1 MTDLIPSMHTTHAT
15 HATHALHADATAPGR
30 GSGSADLSSES
41 IRSQKFDTSF
51 RGYDTGQVRQ
61 FLSRVGVHVSNLHD
75 QVAGLSLEL
84 DSARSVRPVIDL
96 TTPAGATVH
105 TSEAHADATV
115 ELIVADEA
123 SAVAA
128 AQLID
133 DARREAKLIIDRA
146 NSEAGRILLR
156 ARAESRGKQ
165 RDGRGVEPEGDHL
178 MGHVS
183 TGMLAD
189 GPVGLGDTD
198 VETDAVTAE
207 AAREQARAMIG
218 EARAVRERILT
229 DLAKRRRTAHVQLEQ
244 LRVGREKL
252 LETMREARRVVDV
265 ATGDL
270 QHAETEARLAGEAA
284 GRRVS
289 EEPMPTADQLGA
301 ELTGGRHLSSLRHV
315 SSSRAEQ
322 QNESDFV
329 PEPRADESA
338 RKIVPVATTVSF
350 PDDADHD
357 EVPTVELRLS
367 DLVTTQD
374 LLTETSVEPAV
385 LAAEAVLPEDAE
397 TVEVEQVEVALVEI
411 IPVEFIPV
419 EIDSVEF
426 VSVEIDS
433 LGALVHDVALVA
445 VITAEGPPTPALEM
459 DPVVEAQR
467 TDAQR
472 TDDQR
477 TNDQPTDDQ
486 LTDEL
491 HLEPPVAQS
500 AGPVVRKRSAGA
512 AFAKLRAEHPGAG
525 SIVPQGS
532 RPASAGESAAAIPA
546 QRRQAKRASSAA
558 AGVAATALP
567 PVVPLR
573 VADVHEPET
582 VVGVS
587 GSPAVSSA
595 AAVDVAAT
603 VLERRSA
610 ELELLQL
617 RVTRRLKRQLQDD
630 HSAALS
636 SVRRTRGHATAAT
649 LLGDPAVSLTRLV
662 AVLESGTDE
671 ACESGRRSMAMLL
684 GTPVNDHRLA
694 SAATPLTVAQ
704 QLAQQILTEITEAVE
719 TGLADG
725 SSEYATVLGVAFRD
739 WSTERIGREV
749 TASLSN
755 AFGIGAAGQ
764 IEPGTPVT
772 WVVEHGDDPSPDC
785 DDNSLA
791 GSIRLG
797 HTFPTG
803 HALPPLGAGCRCIVV
818 PTAG

>member
-1 MTDLIPSMHTTHAT
+1 MTDLIPSTHTTHT
-15 HATHALHADATAPGR
+15 THALHADATAPGR

-128 AQLID
+128 AQLVD

-374 LLTETSVEPAV
+374 LLMETSVEPAV

-411 IPVEFIPV
+411 IP
-419 EIDSVEF
+419 VEF

-467 TDAQR
+467 TDDQR
-472 TDDQR
+472 TD
-477 TNDQPTDDQ
+477 DQPTDDQ
-486 LTDEL
+486 LTDDQL
-491 HLEPPVAQS
+491 TDFHLEPPVAQS

-532 RPASAGESAAAIPA
+532 QPASAGESAAAIPA
-546 QRRQAKRASSAA
+546 QRRQVKRASSAA

-567 PVVPLR
+567 PGVPLR

-636 SVRRTRGHATAAT
+636 SVRRTRGHATVAT

-704 QLAQQILTEITEAVE
+704 QLAQQILTEITKAVE

-764 IEPGTPVT
+764 IEPGTLVT

>member
-1 MTDLIPSMHTTHAT
+1 MTDLIPSMHTTHTTHAT
-15 HATHALHADATAPGR
+15 HATHALHALHAEATAPGR

-178 MGHVS
+178 MGHMS

-207 AAREQARAMIG
+207 AARQQARAMIG

-315 SSSRAEQ
+315 SPSRAEQ

-374 LLTETSVEPAV
+374 LLMETSVEPAV
-385 LAAEAVLPEDAE
+385 PAEEAVLAEDAE

-411 IPVEFIPV
+411 IPVEFISV
-419 EIDSVEF
+419 EID
-426 VSVEIDS
+426 SVEIDS

-445 VITAEGPPTPALEM
+445 VITAEGPPTSALEI
-459 DPVVEAQR
+459 DPVLE
-467 TDAQR
+467 AQR

-477 TNDQPTDDQ
+477 TDDQPTDDQ
-486 LTDEL
+486 RTDEL

-532 RPASAGESAAAIPA
+532 QPASAGESAAAIPA
-546 QRRQAKRASSAA
+546 QRRQAKRASSAT

-636 SVRRTRGHATAAT
+636 SVRRTRGHATVAT

-671 ACESGRRSMAMLL
+671 ACESGRRAMAMLL

-764 IEPGTPVT
+764 IEPGTLVT

>member
-1 MTDLIPSMHTTHAT
+1 MTDLIPSMHTTHT
-15 HATHALHADATAPGR
+15 THALHADATAPGR

-128 AQLID
+128 AQLVD

-374 LLTETSVEPAV
+374 LLMETSVEPAV

-411 IPVEFIPV
+411 IP
-419 EIDSVEF
+419 VEF

-467 TDAQR
+467 TDDQR
-472 TDDQR
+472 TD
-477 TNDQPTDDQ
+477 DQPTDDQ
-486 LTDEL
+486 LTDDQL
-491 HLEPPVAQS
+491 TDFHLEPPVAQS

-532 RPASAGESAAAIPA
+532 QPASAGESAAAIPA
-546 QRRQAKRASSAA
+546 QRRQVKRASSAA

-567 PVVPLR
+567 PGVPLR

-636 SVRRTRGHATAAT
+636 SVRRTRGHATVAT

-704 QLAQQILTEITEAVE
+704 QLAQQILTEITKAVE

-764 IEPGTPVT
+764 IEPGTLVT